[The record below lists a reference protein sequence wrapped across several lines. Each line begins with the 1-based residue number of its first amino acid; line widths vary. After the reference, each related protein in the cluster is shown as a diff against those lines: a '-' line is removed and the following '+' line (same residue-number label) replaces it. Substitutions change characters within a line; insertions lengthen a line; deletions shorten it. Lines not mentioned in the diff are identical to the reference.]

1 MSSFAQAFD
10 DQVNLVVGE
19 NGNLELNR
27 SGSTFKSSLVDLMY
41 KLLRGI
47 PKKDAIDK
55 DKKHKEIQ
63 ENMNNKRD
71 LELQKIID
79 SMAEVKKQQNDKEE
93 PTNPL
98 RVIF

>member
-27 SGSTFKSSLVDLMY
+27 SGSTFQSSLVDLMY

-47 PKKDAIDK
+47 NKEDAMRLG
-55 DKKHKEIQ
+55 
-63 ENMNNKRD
+63 N
-71 LELQKIID
+71 ELSKTAYGQYLIRRASQWK
-79 SMAEVKKQQNDKEE
+79 
-93 PTNPL
+93 
-98 RVIF
+98 